1 MNSERAQ
8 SYGRV
13 TATLADVGPTKLQP
27 AEQAILREAAD
38 TLLFC
43 EDVTADAAVEEAMDA
58 VDELL
63 DRLIASDRWTSE
75 RAEELRRDIEDCG
88 PTVRRS

>member
-1 MNSERAQ
+1 MTSERAQ
-8 SYGRV
+8 AYGRV

-27 AEQAILREAAD
+27 AEQDLLREAAD

-43 EDVTADAAVEEAMDA
+43 EDITSDPAAQEALDG

-63 DRLIASDRWTSE
+63 ERLVNTGRWTAE
-75 RAEELRRDIEDCG
+75 RAERLRIDVEACG
-88 PTVRRS
+88 PTVTH